1 MNFIYFGGWREELKV
16 FWKIALLLVILLALF
31 YLMGSRVQENEP
43 LESPVKHGTAIPA
56 PNKEIVEMTAGPK
69 RPESGL
75 SIFVGK
81 PSEKL
86 VNAMGEPDR
95 IEPSAYGYD
104 WWIYSSDVRMM
115 AGVGEGIV
123 NQVFSADTGSD
134 LSPIVVGQN
143 INEVFRFSIIES
155 EVNVVLNENIYT
167 FTLNSQDLK
176 DRILLKYEN
185 LYAQVYVDSEDEI
198 IEGVRFIDPKTLVI
212 HQPYDM
218 EFMGELVT
226 ANRPSSTVQM
236 EVDRSM
242 ERQIFELTNSYRER
256 HGVGLLN
263 NDYWLSLLAQNHSKD
278 MAIENYFSHESP
290 SAGNLSERLKS
301 FEIEHKKAG
310 ENIAANYVDAI
321 EAVHGWLNSPAHR
334 SVLLDPEATDIG
346 TGAYGKYYTQVLVK
360 SDKKENMKPSRMEK

>member
-1 MNFIYFGGWREELKV
+1 MKV
-16 FWKIALLLVILLALF
+16 LWKIVLLLVVLLALF
-31 YLMGSRVQENEP
+31 YFMGSRVQENEP

-56 PNKEIVEMTAGPK
+56 PDKEVVELTAGPK
-69 RPESGL
+69 RPETGL
-75 SIFVGK
+75 STFVGK
-81 PSEKL
+81 SSESL
-86 VNAMGEPDR
+86 VKEYGEPDR
-95 IEPSAYGYD
+95 IEPSAYSYD
-104 WWIYSSDVRMM
+104 WWVYSKDKRMM
-115 AGVGEGIV
+115 AGVESGTI
-123 NQVFSADTGSD
+123 NQIFSADVDAD
-134 LSPIVVGQN
+134 LSPIVIGQN
-143 INEVFRFSIIES
+143 ISEVFRFSIIES
-155 EVNVVLNENIYT
+155 EVNVVLDENIYT

-185 LYAQVYVDSEDEI
+185 LYAQVYVDAEDEI
-198 IEGVRFIDPKTLVI
+198 IESVRFIDPKTLVI

-226 ANRPSSTVQM
+226 AERPSSTVQM

-242 ERQIFELTNSYRER
+242 ERQIYELTNIYRER
-256 HGVGLLN
+256 HDLKPLN

-301 FEIEHKKAG
+301 LEIEHKKAG

-334 SVLLDPEATDIG
+334 SVLLDSDVTHIG
-346 TGAYGKYYTQVLVK
+346 TGAYGKYYTQVLIK
-360 SDKKENMKPSRMEK
+360 SDKKESNRPSNLQK

>member
-1 MNFIYFGGWREELKV
+1 MKV
-16 FWKIALLLVILLALF
+16 LWKIVLLMVVLLALF
-31 YLMGSRVQENEP
+31 YFMGSRVQENEP

-56 PNKEIVEMTAGPK
+56 PDKEVVELTAGPK
-69 RPESGL
+69 RPETGL
-75 SIFVGK
+75 STYVGK
-81 PSEKL
+81 SSEKL
-86 VNAMGEPDR
+86 IKAMGEPDR
-95 IEPSAYGYD
+95 IEPSAYGYE
-104 WWIYSSDVRMM
+104 WWIYSKDVSLM
-115 AGVGEGIV
+115 AGVGNGTV
-123 NQVFSADTGSD
+123 NQVFSADTDAD
-134 LSPIVVGQN
+134 LSPIDIGQN
-143 INEVFRFSIIES
+143 ISEVFRFSIIES
-155 EVNVVLNENIYT
+155 EVNVILDENIYT

-198 IEGVRFIDPKTLVI
+198 IESVRFIDPKTLVI

-226 ANRPSSTVQM
+226 AERPSSTVQM

-242 ERQIFELTNSYRER
+242 ERQIYELTNIYRER
-256 HGVGLLN
+256 HGLKPLN

-301 FEIEHKKAG
+301 LGIEHKKAG

-334 SVLLDPEATDIG
+334 SVLLDSDATDIG
-346 TGAYGKYYTQVLVK
+346 TGAYGKYYTQVLIK
-360 SDKKENMKPSRMEK
+360 SDKKENNRPSNLQK

>member
-1 MNFIYFGGWREELKV
+1 MKV
-16 FWKIALLLVILLALF
+16 LWKIALLLVVLLALF
-31 YLMGSRVQENEP
+31 YFMGSRVQENEP
-43 LESPVKHGTAIPA
+43 LESPVKHGTAIPSLE
-56 PNKEIVEMTAGPK
+56 KEFVEQTAGQK
-69 RPESGL
+69 RPETGL
-75 SIFVGK
+75 STFVGK

-86 VNAMGEPDR
+86 VEAFGEPDR

-104 WWIYSSDVRMM
+104 WWVYSEKARMM
-115 AGVGEGIV
+115 AGVGKGTV
-123 NQVFSADTGSD
+123 NQVFSADTKSD
-134 LSPIVVGQN
+134 LSPIVIGQN

-155 EVNVVLNENIYT
+155 EVNVTLDDNIYT

-176 DRILLKYEN
+176 DRILLKYED
-185 LYAQVYVDSEDEI
+185 LYAQVYVDVEDEI
-198 IEGVRFIDPKTLVI
+198 IESVRFIDPKTLVI

-226 ANRPSSTVQM
+226 ASLPSSTVQM

-242 ERQIFELTNSYRER
+242 ERQIFELTNIYRER
-256 HGVGLLN
+256 HGLEPLN
-263 NDYWLSLLAQNHSKD
+263 NDYWLSILAQNHSKD

-334 SVLLDPEATDIG
+334 SVLLDSDATDIG
-346 TGAYGKYYTQVLVK
+346 TGAYGKFYTQVLIK
-360 SDKKENMKPSRMEK
+360 ADKKENMKSSYLEK

>member
-1 MNFIYFGGWREELKV
+1 MKVLWR
-16 FWKIALLLVILLALF
+16 IALLLLVLLAVF
-31 YLMGSRVQENEP
+31 YIMESRIQENAP

-56 PNKEIVEMTAGPK
+56 SDKQIVELAAGPK
-69 RPESGL
+69 RPETGISTL
-75 SIFVGK
+75 VGN
-81 PSEKL
+81 SSDTL
-86 VNAMGEPDR
+86 VEMMGEPDR

-104 WWIYSSDVRMM
+104 WWIYTDEVHLM
-115 AGVGEGIV
+115 AGVGEDGFV
-123 NQVFSADTGSD
+123 NQVYSADQASD
-134 LSPIVVGQN
+134 VTPLAIGQN

-155 EVNVVLNENIYT
+155 EVNVILDENIYT

-185 LYAQVYVDSEDEI
+185 LYAQIYVDSEDGE
-198 IEGVRFIDPKTLVI
+198 IEGVRYINPKTLVI

-218 EFMGELVT
+218 EFSGELVT
-226 ANRPSSTVQM
+226 IHQPSSSAQM

-242 ERQIFELTNSYRER
+242 ERQILDLTNIYRTN
-256 HGVGLLN
+256 HGIEPLK

-301 FEIEHKKAG
+301 LGIEHKKAG
-310 ENIAANYVDAI
+310 ENIASHYVDAI

-334 SVLLDPEATDIG
+334 SVLLDSDATDIG
-346 TGAYGKYYTQVLVK
+346 TGAYGKYYTQVLTK
-360 SDKKENMKPSRMEK
+360 SDKKDSNSNFLQK

>member
-1 MNFIYFGGWREELKV
+1 
-16 FWKIALLLVILLALF
+16 
-31 YLMGSRVQENEP
+31 MGSRITENEP
-43 LESPVKHGTAIPA
+43 LQSPVKHGTAIPA
-56 PNKEIVEMTAGPK
+56 ADKEIVELTTGPK
-69 RPESGL
+69 RPEKGL
-75 SIFVGK
+75 STFVGES
-81 PSEKL
+81 SEKL
-86 VNAMGEPDR
+86 IEAMGEPDR
-95 IEPSAYGYD
+95 IEPSAYGYE
-104 WWIYSSDVRMM
+104 WWVYTKDIQMM
-115 AGVGEGIV
+115 AGVEEGIV
-123 NQVFSADTGSD
+123 NQVFSADENSD
-134 LSPIVVGQN
+134 LSPISIGQN

-155 EVNVVLNENIYT
+155 EVNVILDKNIYT

-185 LYAQVYVDSEDEI
+185 LFAQVYVDSVDEM

-218 EFMGELVT
+218 EFMGELVPV
-226 ANRPSSTVQM
+226 RQPSSTAQK

-242 ERQIFELTNSYRER
+242 ERQIIELTNMYRQH
-256 HGVGLLN
+256 HGVHQLE

-301 FEIEHKKAG
+301 LGIEHKKAG

-334 SVLLDPEATDIG
+334 SVLLDSDVTEIG
-346 TGAYGKYYTQVLVK
+346 TGAYGKYYTQVLIK
-360 SDKKENMKPSRMEK
+360 SDKKDKTNSNFLQK